1 MAKFQ
6 RPDCQISQLCWHVV
20 PFYVN
25 YLNLSRN
32 VNIHWS
38 EPCTL
43 EFCTIGKMCPGFLR
57 KECWSV
63 KASRVIMGFFIYI
76 YINYILFKKR
86 KKKKTIKKHSWEQL
100 LQVQPA
106 VTKNVVSIF
115 IEVLY
120 RSRVENIY
128 YLNYFTGKKGQ
139 GFVESWMWLF
149 YTHNDVHDWNYWFS
163 VACLQPN
170 NC

>member
-1 MAKFQ
+1 MVAKVQ
-6 RPDCQISQLCWHVV
+6 RPDCQTSQLCRHVV
-20 PFYVN
+20 PFCVN
-25 YLNLSRN
+25 YFNLSRN
-32 VNIHWS
+32 LNVHLS

-43 EFCTIGKMCPGFLR
+43 EFCTMGKMCPGFLR
-57 KECWSV
+57 KRVLECEGLQGYNG
-63 KASRVIMGFFIYI
+63 IFLYI
-76 YINYILFKKR
+76 YKYYTFQKKLKKEKR
-86 KKKKTIKKHSWEQL
+86 KKNKKITQEQL

-139 GFVESWMWLF
+139 GFVES
-149 YTHNDVHDWNYWFS
+149 
-163 VACLQPN
+163 
-170 NC
+170 

>member
-1 MAKFQ
+1 
-6 RPDCQISQLCWHVV
+6 
-20 PFYVN
+20 
-25 YLNLSRN
+25 
-32 VNIHWS
+32 
-38 EPCTL
+38 
-43 EFCTIGKMCPGFLR
+43 MCPGFLR

-86 KKKKTIKKHSWEQL
+86 KKKKNIKKHSWEQL

-139 GFVESWMWLF
+139 GFVES
-149 YTHNDVHDWNYWFS
+149 
-163 VACLQPN
+163 
-170 NC
+170 

>member
-1 MAKFQ
+1 
-6 RPDCQISQLCWHVV
+6 
-20 PFYVN
+20 
-25 YLNLSRN
+25 
-32 VNIHWS
+32 
-38 EPCTL
+38 
-43 EFCTIGKMCPGFLR
+43 MCPGFLR

-63 KASRVIMGFFIYI
+63 KASRVIMGFFYIYI

-86 KKKKTIKKHSWEQL
+86 KKKNHKKHSWEQL

-120 RSRVENIY
+120 RSGVENIY

-139 GFVESWMWLF
+139 GFVES
-149 YTHNDVHDWNYWFS
+149 
-163 VACLQPN
+163 
-170 NC
+170 

>member
-1 MAKFQ
+1 M
-6 RPDCQISQLCWHVV
+6 
-20 PFYVN
+20 
-25 YLNLSRN
+25 
-32 VNIHWS
+32 
-38 EPCTL
+38 
-43 EFCTIGKMCPGFLR
+43 
-57 KECWSV
+57 
-63 KASRVIMGFFIYI
+63 KASRVIMGFFYIYI

-86 KKKKTIKKHSWEQL
+86 KKEKKTLKKCSWEQL

-139 GFVESWMWLF
+139 SFVES
-149 YTHNDVHDWNYWFS
+149 
-163 VACLQPN
+163 
-170 NC
+170 